1 MTDAWGETWTPA
13 SGSGRVRGWLAP
25 LGVLVAFVAIWQIW
39 VRLGDVRPW
48 ILPAPSEVA
57 TAGWA
62 SRTALAENAWTTL
75 VEAVVGLVIG
85 TAVGL
90 VVALVISLIPTVRR
104 AIWPVVVTSQ
114 TIPIIVL
121 APLVAIWFGYGL
133 TPKIVLVALICFFP
147 VTVAAVAGLAGAD
160 PEHVELVRSFGA
172 SRWDVIRHVRVPAA
186 LGSVVAGV
194 RIAAAYAVGNAV
206 IGEYVGGTSGLGI
219 FIDQSHRSYRTD
231 RMLAGVVVI
240 AVVSIVL
247 FGLVGLIGRRLT
259 PWQDTSSRRRS
270 PRAAARIDG
279 RSARG
284 RRP

>member
-1 MTDAWGETWTPA
+1 MTDARANTAATPSDA
-13 SGSGRVRGWLAP
+13 GRIRRWFAP
-25 LGVLVAFVAIWQIW
+25 VGVLVGFLVLWQAW

-48 ILPAPSEVA
+48 ILPAPTEVA
-57 TAGWA
+57 TAGWS
-62 SRTALAENAWTTL
+62 SRVALAQNTWTTL

-85 TAVGL
+85 TFVGL
-90 VVALVISLIPTVRR
+90 LVALGISLIPVLRR

-160 PEHVELVRSFGA
+160 PEQVELVRSFGA
-172 SRWDVIRHVRVPAA
+172 SRWDVLWHVRIPAA
-186 LGSVVAGV
+186 LTSVIAGV

-259 PWQDTSSRRRS
+259 PWQHESSRRRVLR
-270 PRAAARIDG
+270 PARELET
-279 RSARG
+279 
-284 RRP
+284 P

>member
-1 MTDAWGETWTPA
+1 MTTSQDGSPLPDRPTGRIRAWVAPA
-13 SGSGRVRGWLAP
+13 W
-25 LGVLVAFVAIWQIW
+25 VLVGFLVLWQTW

-48 ILPAPSEVA
+48 ILPAPTEVA
-57 TAGWA
+57 TAGWT
-62 SRTALAENAWTTL
+62 SRAALAQNAWTTL
-75 VEAVVGLVIG
+75 IEAVVGLVIG
-85 TAVGL
+85 TVFGL
-90 VVALVISLIPTVRR
+90 AVALGIALVPVLRR

-147 VTVAAVAGLAGAD
+147 VTVAAAAGLADAD

-172 SRWDVIRHVRVPAA
+172 TRWDVVRFVRIPAA
-186 LGSVVAGV
+186 LASVIAGV

-247 FGLVGLIGRRLT
+247 FGLVGLLGRRLM
-259 PWQDTSSRRRS
+259 PWNDDSSLRRRS
-270 PRAAARIDG
+270 R
-279 RSARG
+279 RSPG
-284 RRP
+284 VTSTP

>member
-1 MTDAWGETWTPA
+1 VIQRLRTG
-13 SGSGRVRGWLAP
+13 LAP
-25 LGVLVAFVAIWQIW
+25 IATVAVAVAMWQAW
-39 VRLGDVRPW
+39 VRIGDVRPW
-48 ILPAPSEVA
+48 ILPAPSTVA
-57 TAGWA
+57 SAGWQ
-62 SRTALAENAWTTL
+62 SRGALFQHATTTTI
-75 VEAVVGLVIG
+75 EAVVGLVLG

-90 VVALVISLIPTVRR
+90 GVALVISIIPAVRR
-104 AIWPVVVTSQ
+104 AVWPVMVTSQ

-147 VTVAAVAGLAGAD
+147 VAVAAVAGLAGAD
-160 PEHVELVRSFGA
+160 PEQVELVRSFGA
-172 SRWDVIRHVRVPAA
+172 SRWDVLRHIRIPASM
-186 LGSVVAGV
+186 GSVIAGV

-247 FGLVGLIGRRLT
+247 FSLVGWIGRLLM
-259 PWQDTSSRRRS
+259 PWRRDH
-270 PRAAARIDG
+270 PAQTTTIGFDL
-279 RSARG
+279 
-284 RRP
+284 

>member
-1 MTDAWGETWTPA
+1 MSPFRIDTESAGPM
-13 SGSGRVRGWLAP
+13 GRLRGLVAP
-25 LGVLVAFVAIWQIW
+25 IGVLVAIAVIWQAW
-39 VRLGDVRPW
+39 VRLGGVRPW
-48 ILPAPSEVA
+48 IMPAPSEVV
-57 TAGWA
+57 TAGWS
-62 SRTALAENAWTTL
+62 SRAALVENATTTV
-75 VEAVVGLVIG
+75 VEAVVGLLAG
-85 TAVGL
+85 TVLGL
-90 VVALVISLIPTVRR
+90 AVALAISLIPAVRR

-172 SRWDVIRHVRVPAA
+172 SRWDVIRHVRIPAA
-186 LGSVVAGV
+186 LGSVIAGV

-240 AVVSIVL
+240 AIVSIVL
-247 FGLVGLIGRRLT
+247 FGLVGLIGRRLM
-259 PWQDTSSRRRS
+259 PWQEESSATRRIIGGDS
-270 PRAAARIDG
+270 
-279 RSARG
+279 
-284 RRP
+284 

>member
-1 MTDAWGETWTPA
+1 MSIGRNVGHPRGDRRRAVVAPA
-13 SGSGRVRGWLAP
+13 AVLAG
-25 LGVLVAFVAIWQIW
+25 LLVLWQAW
-39 VRLGDVRPW
+39 VRIGDVRSW
-48 ILPAPSEVA
+48 VVPAPTEVA
-57 TAGWA
+57 TAGWD
-62 SRTALAENAWTTL
+62 SRTALAQNAWTTL

-85 TAVGL
+85 TVFGL
-90 VVALVISLIPTVRR
+90 LVALGISLVPAVRR

-172 SRWDVIRHVRVPAA
+172 SRWDVVRHVRIPAA
-186 LGSVVAGV
+186 LGSVIAGV

-247 FGLVGLIGRRLT
+247 FGLVGAIGRRLT
-259 PWQDTSSRRRS
+259 PWDTGRTGRRRTVLAPS
-270 PRAAARIDG
+270 D
-279 RSARG
+279 
-284 RRP
+284 RPGVEP